1 MEKLTQYQY
10 QKAELSSIVMTH
22 IQILALSGITLS
34 LLFLYRLGHQQT
46 SRNSYMKFLT
56 SVLSQS
62 YILCS
67 SEASSPLVVP
77 IATGRPP
84 TDFGDQSVSK
94 GVTPACYPTAASP
107 DTQ

>member
-22 IQILALSGITLS
+22 IQILTLSGITLS

-46 SRNSYMKFLT
+46 SRNMKFLT